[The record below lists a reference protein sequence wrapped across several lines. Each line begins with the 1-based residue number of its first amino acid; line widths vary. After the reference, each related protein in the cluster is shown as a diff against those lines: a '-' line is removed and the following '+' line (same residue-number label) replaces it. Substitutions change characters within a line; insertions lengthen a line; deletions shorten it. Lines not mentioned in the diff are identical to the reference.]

1 MDLRLKNE
9 WFLRRRSIFQIHFC
23 PYGRI
28 LGANLTA
35 RDVLIPNLACGYH
48 QEMIF
53 SALES
58 QTNAFYKLRHKIKW
72 GRISRTQNWAYYM
85 TKGQNFT
92 PIGTTD
98 AINSTIS
105 ISHGAGKPPPF
116 PPPFLKHNFASQ
128 GSPIDTQMLFYGIF
142 RVLHNIPHIYD
153 SFSRFPPPFPPPI
166 FAIFKKFRKNAKF
179 FLIIIFWEN
188 ALFSRSRPIS

>member
-1 MDLRLKNE
+1 M
-9 WFLRRRSIFQIHFC
+9 
-23 PYGRI
+23 
-28 LGANLTA
+28 TA

-58 QTNAFYKLRHKIKW
+58 QTNAFYKLRQKIKWGRKW
-72 GRISRTQNWAYYM
+72 GRISRTQNRAYYM

-92 PIGTTD
+92 SIGTTD

-142 RVLHNIPHIYD
+142 RVLHNISHIYD
-153 SFSRFPPPFPPPI
+153 PFSRFPPPFLPYSKSSGKTLNFFYLSFFEKMLCFRDPDPCP
-166 FAIFKKFRKNAKF
+166 KKE
-179 FLIIIFWEN
+179 LYSG
-188 ALFSRSRPIS
+188 LCVYM